1 MADTDR
7 WQHQR
12 PKTTEEC
19 DGPDPKYTVS
29 NDGFERLELR
39 SPTWCNKCGAIVVLV
54 DEDEGPESLKALLR
68 F

>member
-1 MADTDR
+1 MAAPR

-12 PKTTEEC
+12 PKTTDEC
-19 DGPDPKYTVS
+19 DGPEPMHTVDD
-29 NDGFERLELR
+29 NNPNRLELR
-39 SPTWCNKCGAIVVLV
+39 SPTWCTKCGAIVVLV